1 MGLIEK
7 IRGKVVSLRQAWNT
21 SDSDKLTMSRIIE
34 LFSGAGNVELGSD
47 LSEIVFFTC
56 MKILSESVGK
66 IPCYLMDADKR
77 RIGEHETMWYLGVE
91 PNEYQTPV
99 QFFSQLEF
107 MRNYYGNA
115 YVYIDRDYRGKI
127 LGMYPIDPRRVQI
140 WINNTERKMTRRYFY
155 FYTDDK
161 TGKNHWLLPD
171 EVLHFKAWITD
182 ESGMSGKSVREILAT
197 SFAGAK
203 ASTKF
208 LNELYQNGLL
218 ARAVV
223 KYIGDLKRSSQNQ
236 MLDAI
241 IEQANDKGRRII
253 AIPVGFDVQKLDLSL
268 ADSQFFELRK
278 FSARQISAAFG
289 VNTFYLNDLEK
300 SSYANA
306 SAQNLQ
312 FYTSTLLYI
321 LNIYEQELNR
331 KLLRRDELQAGMGYK
346 FNISVLLR
354 GDPQQQADVIQ
365 KLIGCGIYS
374 VNECRRLLDRESCE
388 EGDVRIIN
396 GSYMKLEDVG
406 AAYAKGGD
414 ANVKSDEQ
422 GGGS

>member
-1 MGLIEK
+1 MYVD
-7 IRGKVVSLRQAWNT
+7 RNNT
-21 SDSDKLTMSRIIE
+21 
-34 LFSGAGNVELGSD
+34 
-47 LSEIVFFTC
+47 
-56 MKILSESVGK
+56 GK
-66 IPCYLMDADKR
+66 IVGL
-77 RIGEHETMWYLGVE
+77 
-91 PNEYQTPV
+91 
-99 QFFSQLEF
+99 
-107 MRNYYGNA
+107 
-115 YVYIDRDYRGKI
+115 
-127 LGMYPIDPRRVQI
+127 YPLDPRRVQI
-140 WINNTERKMTRRYFY
+140 WINNTERIMTRRYFY
-155 FYTDDK
+155 FYTDEK
-161 TGKNHWLLPD
+161 TGKSYYFLP
-171 EVLHFKAWITD
+171 EQVMHFKTWLTD

-223 KYIGDLKRSSQNQ
+223 KYVGDLKRTSQNQ

-268 ADSQFFELRK
+268 ADSQFFELKK
-278 FSARQISAAFG
+278 FTARQISAAFG

-306 SAQNLQ
+306 AAQNLQ
-312 FYTSTLLYI
+312 FYTATLLYI

-331 KLLRRDELQAGMGYK
+331 KLLKRSELEAGMGYK

-396 GSYMKLEDVG
+396 GSYMRLEDVG
-406 AAYAKGGD
+406 AAYEKGSSPNDELSTNEEEEQPKGGD
-414 ANVKSDEQ
+414 TNVDSEE
-422 GGGS
+422 